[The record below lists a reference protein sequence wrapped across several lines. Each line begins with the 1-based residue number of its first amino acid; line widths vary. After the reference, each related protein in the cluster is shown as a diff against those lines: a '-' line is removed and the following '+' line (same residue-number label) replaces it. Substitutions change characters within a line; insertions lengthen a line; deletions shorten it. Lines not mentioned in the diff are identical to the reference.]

1 MFLLLSK
8 QEGKVISSATG
19 GWAAHPRV
27 SRLVFFALRAGAPPA
42 FSSPRFNWE
51 PDLPDFCAQAC
62 QAFASW
68 LLRGLA
74 AFSGSDPCAVRFSG
88 GARPLHWLPTNARRT
103 APEGTARPRRR
114 PLPSKV
120 PAAGLFRFQRSR
132 RRGFFFSF
140 SSTAAA
146 VPSATMVDSMMD
158 IRKAWEQRSATNRTE
173 SVGCCVAEMSRCH
186 GEPRATARAVR
197 GRRCDGPARIMP
209 ATGDDSCAPDPG
221 VVHLQRLRQRD
232 TRAVHLLSLLALYP
246 VHRSCVGTGYCL
258 RKLWV
263 PNKACWNDRDCVCS
277 FGVPLHASGEGA
289 FCRATSRFTVSA
301 PRLRQSHAG
310 RAMTTRHEYT
320 YIGHAS
326 C

>member
-132 RRGFFFSF
+132 RRGFFFFLFFDSCRC
-140 SSTAAA
+140 SLCNDGRQHDGHSKSLGAAERYQPHGVRGMLRCRDVA
-146 VPSATMVDSMMD
+146 LPRRTPCNCSCC
-158 IRKAWEQRSATNRTE
+158 AWAALRR
-173 SVGCCVAEMSRCH
+173 
-186 GEPRATARAVR
+186 ARA
-197 GRRCDGPARIMP
+197 
-209 ATGDDSCAPDPG
+209 
-221 VVHLQRLRQRD
+221 H
-232 TRAVHLLSLLALYP
+232 
-246 VHRSCVGTGYCL
+246 
-258 RKLWV
+258 
-263 PNKACWNDRDCVCS
+263 
-277 FGVPLHASGEGA
+277 HASHW
-289 FCRATSRFTVSA
+289 R
-301 PRLRQSHAG
+301 
-310 RAMTTRHEYT
+310 
-320 YIGHAS
+320 
-326 C
+326 